1 MERNSLSRLLAISC
15 TVALASVVS
24 ACNGNRANSNQA
36 RGHEGAAI
44 NLTGCLQK
52 SGGLTSS
59 YVLTQVNEPTRS
71 VGTSGSSQPDVV
83 KQEQM
88 REAKHSYRL
97 DGDDDQLGN
106 LVGKQVRVEGTVSE
120 NSDLNKRASEDR
132 KDTDKPA
139 DIDTG
144 DLAKVKVNSISAM
157 SDSCGSSATERQK
170 P

>member
-1 MERNSLSRLLAISC
+1 MKLFLIALFGAIGTLARYGLQGVVQIRMGSGFPYGTLL
-15 TVALASVVS
+15 
-24 ACNGNRANSNQA
+24 
-36 RGHEGAAI
+36 I

-52 SGGLTSS
+52 GGGLTSS

-97 DGDDDQLGN
+97 DGNDDQLGS
-106 LVGKQVRVEGTVSE
+106 LVGKQVRVEGTVAE
-120 NSDLNKRASEDR
+120 KSDLNKRAGEDR

-144 DLAKVKVNSISAM
+144 DLAKVKVNSISAV
-157 SDSCGSSATERQK
+157 SDACGQSANDQRR

>member
-1 MERNSLSRLLAISC
+1 MDGNSLNRMLAISC

-24 ACNGNRANSNQA
+24 ACNADRTSSNQ
-36 RGHEGAAI
+36 GAPI
-44 NLTGCLQK
+44 KLTGCLQK

-97 DGDDDQLGN
+97 DGDDDQLSN
-106 LVGKQVRVEGTVSE
+106 LVGKQVRVEGTVAE
-120 NSDLNKRASEDR
+120 NSDLNKRAAEDR

-157 SDSCGSSATERQK
+157 SDSCGSSPTEPPK